1 MEKKKRQPQ
10 KARGNTAA
18 NRSKGKQAENKS
30 SAKINVKNE
39 KPLNRTK
46 LLISIVNQKDDVK
59 LKEVLD
65 EISVSLTFTFKGTG
79 TARSA
84 VLDYLGIGETE
95 KVIGIS
101 LFPESDEDLIIRKI
115 RQEMAL
121 YLVGRGISFTV
132 PLTGISEIVAN
143 GITTAATNKVPDRRK
158 MMNNQDRKYDLI
170 VVSVE
175 ANHVDE
181 AIEAAQSAGAAGG
194 TVVRARSL
202 NNAKAEQFV
211 GISLLDEREILLI
224 LTKKEGKLAIMQALS
239 EKVGLKTEAGGVI
252 FSLPVDRTAG
262 ISAADEE
269 EPEGKEQQETQ
280 ESKAAEETADGQQNG

>member
-1 MEKKKRQPQ
+1 M
-10 KARGNTAA
+10 N
-18 NRSKGKQAENKS
+18 
-30 SAKINVKNE
+30 
-39 KPLNRTK
+39 
-46 LLISIVNQKDDVK
+46 
-59 LKEVLD
+59 
-65 EISVSLTFTFKGTG
+65 
-79 TARSA
+79 
-84 VLDYLGIGETE
+84 
-95 KVIGIS
+95 
-101 LFPESDEDLIIRKI
+101 
-115 RQEMAL
+115 
-121 YLVGRGISFTV
+121 
-132 PLTGISEIVAN
+132 SEE
-143 GITTAATNKVPDRRK
+143 
-158 MMNNQDRKYDLI
+158 RKYDLI

-181 AIEAAQSAGAAGG
+181 AIEAAQGAGAAGG

-269 EPEGKEQQETQ
+269 DQEEKSESLIATSSEKTDKQKNIPQ
-280 ESKAAEETADGQQNG
+280 ESNSDSSSAEQENHTNE